1 MDKTDRVRACYWHS
15 CLQYVQRNKMTNRSL
30 RERFGLDESK
40 GALVSRIIN
49 TALEVGVIKN
59 VQTSESR
66 RDANYVPFWV

>member
-1 MDKTDRVRACYWHS
+1 
-15 CLQYVQRNKMTNRSL
+15 MTNRSL